1 MPPAQSAAAK
11 SFSSLEPVKD
21 TECDRAAKPSPGYTL
36 ISGERRRLVIPSAVE
51 ESLNFSREI
60 VRDVST
66 FARHDK
72 SKGQAADRFILTS
85 FEYFVGMF
93 CLE

>member
-1 MPPAQSAAAK
+1 MPPTRSAAAK

-36 ISGERRRLVIPSAVE
+36 ISGERRLVIPSAVE
-51 ESLNFSREI
+51 ESLIFNREI

-72 SKGQAADRFILTS
+72 VKGRRLIVLF
-85 FEYFVGMF
+85 
-93 CLE
+93 

>member
-1 MPPAQSAAAK
+1 MPAAHSAAAK
-11 SFSSLEPVKD
+11 SFSSLEPVKA

-36 ISGERRRLVIPSAVE
+36 ISGERRLVIPSAVE
-51 ESLNFSREI
+51 ESLIFNREI

-72 SKGQAADRFILTS
+72 VKGRRLIVLLACLV
-85 FEYFVGMF
+85 YFMEMF

>member
-1 MPPAQSAAAK
+1 MQPTRSAAAK

-36 ISGERRRLVIPSAVE
+36 ISGERRLVIPSAVE
-51 ESLNFSREI
+51 ESLNFNREREI
-60 VRDVST
+60 VRGVST

-72 SKGQAADRFILTS
+72 VKGRRLIVLF
-85 FEYFVGMF
+85 
-93 CLE
+93 